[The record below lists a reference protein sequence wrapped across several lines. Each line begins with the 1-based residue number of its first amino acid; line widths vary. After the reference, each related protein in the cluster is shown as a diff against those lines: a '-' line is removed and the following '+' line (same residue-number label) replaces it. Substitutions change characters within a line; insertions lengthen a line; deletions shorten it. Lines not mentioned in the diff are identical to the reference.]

1 VLPNNVRKIL
11 FIFYRGQ
18 TLEQKPGMRNK
29 KFVQIVVWITVI
41 AMVLSLA
48 IAAISLF

>member
-1 VLPNNVRKIL
+1 M
-11 FIFYRGQ
+11 FTFYRDQ
-18 TLEQKPGMRNK
+18 TLEQKRGMRNK
-29 KFVQIVVWITVI
+29 KFVQVVVWVTVI